1 MEILVQNSYVEVNQ
15 NVIDNLNNF
24 RSKLMLKVSSTNCVL
39 KLLKP
44 LIQMFE
50 EYIRTKFRENF
61 LVSDPGLE
69 GKLVKFPRN
78 NKKTCFSLHP
88 GAASIR
94 RFRREGFKD
103 RHGGGRVMFHQCYSN
118 PVSCFK

>member
-1 MEILVQNSYVEVNQ
+1 MQNSYVEVNQ

-50 EYIRTKFRENF
+50 EYIRTKFGENF

-78 NKKTCFSLHP
+78 NEKHVFLYIQEQHP
-88 GAASIR
+88 SEDSEERGSR
-94 RFRREGFKD
+94 TGMVEEE
-103 RHGGGRVMFHQCYSN
+103 
-118 PVSCFK
+118 SCFINAIQIQFLVLNSL